1 MTEEGYFT
9 QTILQELENGLVILN
24 REGQIIEFNPA
35 AQRITGYQREEV
47 IGRFY
52 REIWGVDPPPATQ
65 ERETSIGS
73 KKVSIKSK
81 ISPVINEAGELL
93 GWVDIFQDLSP
104 VQEKMAL
111 AEVGEAAAQVAH
123 EIKNPLG
130 GIKGF
135 ASLLK
140 REAREESQERLIT
153 HIAEGIANID
163 KLVNDLLDFTRPQ
176 PQPKQL
182 VDLNLIAQEALTLL
196 AQEADL
202 RKIAVESQMKGK
214 GMKIE
219 GHSLKL
225 RQAILNL
232 LLNAVQAMPQGGKV
246 VIKTFRR
253 GERASIS
260 ISDTGC
266 GIPPQ
271 FKDQI
276 FKPFFSKREGGTG
289 LGLALVRRIV
299 SAHQGEISLR
309 SKVGKGTTVS
319 LYFPLPS
326 SSEKSPTKIRD
337 RSSNLR
343 SRKNK

>member
-1 MTEEGYFT
+1 
-9 QTILQELENGLVILN
+9 
-24 REGQIIEFNPA
+24 
-35 AQRITGYQREEV
+35 
-47 IGRFY
+47 
-52 REIWGVDPPPATQ
+52 
-65 ERETSIGS
+65 
-73 KKVSIKSK
+73 
-81 ISPVINEAGELL
+81 
-93 GWVDIFQDLSP
+93 
-104 VQEKMAL
+104 
-111 AEVGEAAAQVAH
+111 
-123 EIKNPLG
+123 
-130 GIKGF
+130 
-135 ASLLK
+135 
-140 REAREESQERLIT
+140 
-153 HIAEGIANID
+153 
-163 KLVNDLLDFTRPQ
+163 
-176 PQPKQL
+176 
-182 VDLNLIAQEALTLL
+182 
-196 AQEADL
+196 
-202 RKIAVESQMKGK
+202 MKGK

-271 FKDQI
+271 FKGQI

-326 SSEKSPTKIRD
+326 SSEKSPPKIRD